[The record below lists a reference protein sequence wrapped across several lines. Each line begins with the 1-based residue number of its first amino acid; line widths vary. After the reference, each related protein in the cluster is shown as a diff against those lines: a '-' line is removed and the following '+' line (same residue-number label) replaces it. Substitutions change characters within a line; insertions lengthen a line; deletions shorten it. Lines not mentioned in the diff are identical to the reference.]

1 MDNFNQQQQTEID
14 KRINAEVS
22 KRLRSEESLQNQ
34 IKWLKVEIQEGNTRE
49 RVNKLENQF
58 NFYFIATAIVIV
70 VSIFKIIT
78 Q

>member
-14 KRINAEVS
+14 KRINEEVS

-34 IKWLKVEIQEGNTRE
+34 IKWLKVEIQESNTRE

-58 NFYFIATAIVIV
+58 SFYFIATAIVIV